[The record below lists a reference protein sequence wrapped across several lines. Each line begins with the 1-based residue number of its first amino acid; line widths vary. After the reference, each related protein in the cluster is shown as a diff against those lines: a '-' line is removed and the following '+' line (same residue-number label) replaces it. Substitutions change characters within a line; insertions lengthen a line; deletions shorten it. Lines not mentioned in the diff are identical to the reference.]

1 MSTSTNATGSASTAA
16 TAGART
22 GPPLYAWHFAAT
34 TLLTIVMLSAMTVYF
49 GFRELGQT
57 AQDFAGA
64 VLKHVDAQQGL
75 GMAPADIVE
84 QSLKEFHDAAQI
96 ELCIGDQCATRV
108 ASGGTPFNSELRT
121 GLGWPCAT
129 QAVAHRRT
137 TDIATVCVAVDDVL
151 EDIGRDVVV
160 LLIAQAIGFGIWYAA
175 TRRFVARREIWNER
189 VSKATTTDAATGL
202 LNRASF
208 RAALD
213 EAAARGDEGWL
224 VLAGIDELKSVNE
237 LHGASVGDHVILTVA
252 ERLKD
257 LGAVVR
263 VLGRTGGDEFAFL
276 LGGASPTTLERS
288 LSRLRV
294 AMAAPIEHQG
304 LLLNATVSAGAV
316 AVEAQ
321 LSASELMRRAN
332 VALRAAKKVGADS
345 QSIFNVAYDIELRK
359 HHQLRLDLM
368 NAVEK
373 GHLELVYQ
381 PIVDGRGQVVVAEAL
396 ARWKHQ
402 ELGFVSPEVFI
413 AAAETSGLIHELGI
427 ALLKKACE
435 DLAAAR
441 RRGLPLKRMAV
452 NLSPAQLT
460 NPDLAS
466 IVYAIVRG
474 AGLEPADIELELTE
488 SAAMASRQDA
498 TQQLHELA
506 EVGFSI
512 SIDDFGTGY
521 SSLSRLQTLPLSKLK
536 IDRSFVRAFEE
547 KSGAVL
553 LDAMMDLSRRL
564 GLTCVCEGV
573 ETAEQMNW
581 LRDHGCDLFQGYLI
595 GKPMS
600 LDQLVGLGFRVTLP
614 GGVVASDPA
623 RRTAG

>member
-1 MSTSTNATGSASTAA
+1 MSTNATTSARS
-16 TAGART
+16 R
-22 GPPLYAWHFAAT
+22 PPLYGWHFAAT
-34 TLLTIVMLSAMTVYF
+34 TLLTLVMLAAMTVHF
-49 GFRELGQT
+49 GFQALAHT
-57 AQDFAGA
+57 ARDISGA
-64 VLKHVDAQQGL
+64 VLKHVEAQQGL

-96 ELCIGDQCATRV
+96 EVCIDGRCDTRA
-108 ASGGTPFNSELRT
+108 ASADTPFNAELRA

-129 QAVAHRRT
+129 QAVAHRGSTRT
-137 TDIATVCVAVDDVL
+137 ATVCMVIDDVM
-151 EDIGRDVVV
+151 EDIGRDAMV
-160 LLIAQAIGFGIWYAA
+160 LLIAQAIGFGIWFAA
-175 TRRFVARREIWNER
+175 TRRFVARREIWTER
-189 VSKATTTDAATGL
+189 VARAATTDAATGL

-208 RAALD
+208 RVALD

-237 LHGASVGDHVILTVA
+237 LHGSSVGDHVILTVA

-263 VLGRTGGDEFAFL
+263 VLGRTGGDEFAFVL
-276 LGGASPTTLERS
+276 DGASPTTLERS
-288 LSRLRV
+288 LSRLRA

-304 LLLNATVSAGAV
+304 LLLSASISAGAV
-316 AVEAQ
+316 AVERQ
-321 LSASELMRRAN
+321 LSAAELMRRAN
-332 VALRAAKKVGADS
+332 VALRAAKKVGPDS
-345 QSIFNVAYDIELRK
+345 QSIFNVAYDVELRK

-381 PIVDGRGQVVVAEAL
+381 PIVDARGQVVVAEAL
-396 ARWKHQ
+396 ARWKHR

-413 AAAETSGLIHELGI
+413 AAAESSGLIHELGI

-441 RRGLPLKRMAV
+441 RRGLPLKRLAV

-466 IVYAIVRG
+466 IVYAVVRG

-498 TQQLHELA
+498 TQQLRELA
-506 EVGFSI
+506 EVGFAI

-547 KSGAVL
+547 PSGAVL

-564 GLTCVCEGV
+564 GLSCVCEGV
-573 ETAEQMNW
+573 ETAAQMHW

-595 GKPMS
+595 GKPMP
-600 LDQLVGLGFRVTLP
+600 LDQLIGLGFRVPLP
-614 GGVVASDPA
+614 GATVAPDPA
-623 RRTAG
+623 RRSA